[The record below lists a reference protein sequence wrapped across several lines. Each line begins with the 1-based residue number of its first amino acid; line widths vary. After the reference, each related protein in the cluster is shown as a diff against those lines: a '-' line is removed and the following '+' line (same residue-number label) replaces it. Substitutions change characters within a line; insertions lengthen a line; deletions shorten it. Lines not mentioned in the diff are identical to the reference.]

1 MDRHQGEETLKS
13 PVTGDFCCSFGAGM
27 MAGSFTSSR
36 HTGPRSRR
44 WLISRREGC
53 GAEGRRAQTDPS
65 FSRFIHDRT
74 LTLGGEVGR
83 IAEANG
89 CMPSTLSITWLMEQ
103 PVVSSVI
110 VGATRS
116 EQLDENLKSVELELT
131 AETLR
136 SLNEI
141 SELFRYGKP
150 FATYRIS

>member
-1 MDRHQGEETLKS
+1 
-13 PVTGDFCCSFGAGM
+13 
-27 MAGSFTSSR
+27 
-36 HTGPRSRR
+36 
-44 WLISRREGC
+44 
-53 GAEGRRAQTDPS
+53 
-65 FSRFIHDRT
+65 
-74 LTLGGEVGR
+74 
-83 IAEANG
+83 
-89 CMPSTLSITWLMEQ
+89 MPSTLSITWLMEQ